1 MSAQDETVMRLL
13 HYFITKKNYNPI
25 ILHGIQNEIWL
36 ENLNEEYRVIRI
48 VSNHIHNNEQMNFD
62 MFKTKRISK
71 QIKGKTLTLS
81 LNMLNIYTDLSEN
94 VNLAEYDNKGMKC
107 IKVENTN
114 DFKKYSEIAGI
125 ELLNVEADPKK
136 GMDLFVKLSSDISKK
151 TEKDAIESEKIFK
164 LKKPTITYALIAINI
179 IVFILMYILGNGP
192 DGYTLIKFGAN
203 NSSLVKDYDEYY
215 RLVSAIFL
223 HASLIHLFFN
233 MYALY
238 IIGPQLESFYGKIKF
253 LIIYLLG
260 GIIGNLFANI
270 FEANTIGVGAS
281 GAIFA
286 LFGALL
292 YFGYH
297 YRVYLGGV
305 IKNQIL
311 PIIIFNLLLGF
322 IYTGISSAAHIGG
335 LIGGVILSMAVGVPN
350 KSDNVEKTNGK
361 IITLIVLGFLIWFSI
376 FK

>member
-1 MSAQDETVMRLL
+1 MNIQDEMIMRLL

-36 ENLNEEYRVIRI
+36 ENLSEEYRVIRI

-62 MFKTKRISK
+62 MFKTKKISK

-94 VNLAEYDNKGMKC
+94 VNLDEFENKNMKC

-125 ELLNVEADPKK
+125 DFNVDTKE

-151 TEKDAIESEKIFK
+151 TEKDAKESEKIFK
-164 LKKPTITYALIAINI
+164 MKKPVITYALIAINI
-179 IVFILMYILGNGP
+179 FVFILSYILGDNILLWGGNYA
-192 DGYTLIKFGAN
+192 DA
-203 NSSLVKDYDEYY
+203 VKLHHDYY
-215 RLVSAIFL
+215 RLITSIFL
-223 HASLIHLFFN
+223 HAGLMHIFFN

-238 IIGPQLESFYGKIKF
+238 VIGPQLESFYGKIKF

-270 FEANTIGVGAS
+270 FEVNTLGVGAS

-311 PIIIFNLLLGF
+311 PIIIFNILLGL
-322 IYTGISSAAHIGG
+322 IDRNISSAAHIGG
-335 LIGGVILSMAVGVPN
+335 LIGGVIVSMGVGVPN
-350 KSDNVEKTNGK
+350 KSDNVEKTNGI
-361 IITLIVLGFLIWFSI
+361 IITIILLGFLIWYSI
-376 FK
+376 IK